1 MSKNYFSAIATLIG
15 TIVGAGIFALPFI
28 ISQAGIATLFIYLPL
43 LVMVQYYLHKMYAE
57 IVLSTKTEHRI
68 PGYVEIYAGKKYKKL
83 VTFFCIVGAYGAML
97 AYIILGGIFLHGLIG
112 SYFGGSPFVYSII
125 LFSIES
131 FIVLFGIKTI
141 ASAELFM
148 TAFLIFVVIVITTK
162 SSKFVAIDNYT
173 LINWK
178 YFLIPYGAIFFSVGG
193 QNAIPE
199 VCRILKKEKN
209 KIKSAIFWGT
219 LIPAVITLVFVTI
232 IVGVTGN
239 NTTPD
244 TLVGLKMFFSNGIV
258 TFSLIFGLLSVMTSF
273 LITSQAVRE
282 IYWWDFK
289 INKTISWILA
299 CGIPLVL
306 FLIGVQNLTK
316 VVGLTGAVT
325 GGIIGIIV
333 IILSLIVQTKAQKK
347 SIIKTNISK
356 WVAIAISLLF
366 VLGFINEIIKLF
378 K

>member
-1 MSKNYFSAIATLIG
+1 MSKNYFSAVATLIG

-28 ISQAGIATLFIYLPL
+28 ISKSGIVTLFIYLPL

-68 PGYVEIYAGKKYKKL
+68 PGYVEIYTGKKYKKIVAL
-83 VTFFCIVGAYGAML
+83 FCIAGSYGAML
-97 AYIILGGIFLHGLIG
+97 AYIILGGVFLHGLLG
-112 SYFGGSPFVYSII
+112 GYFGGSPFVYSII

-148 TAFLIFVVIVITTK
+148 TAFLIFVVVVITTK
-162 SSKFVAIDNYT
+162 SSKFVVIDNYT

-199 VCRILKKEKN
+199 ICRLLKKEKKN
-209 KIKSAIFWGT
+209 IKSAIFWGT
-219 LIPAVITLVFVTI
+219 LIPAAITLLFVTI
-232 IVGVTGN
+232 IVGVTGS

-244 TLVGLKMFFSNGIV
+244 TLVGLKQFFSNGII
-258 TFSLIFGLLSVMTSF
+258 TFSLIFGLLSIMTSF
-273 LITSQAVRE
+273 LVTSQAIRE

-289 INKTISWILA
+289 MNKTFAWVLA
-299 CGIPLVL
+299 CGVPLI
-306 FLIGVQNLTK
+306 FFFFGVQNLTK
-316 VVGLTGAVT
+316 VVGFTGAVT

-333 IILSLIVQTKAQKK
+333 IILSLIIQKKAQRK

-356 WVAIAISLLF
+356 WAAFAISILF
-366 VLGFINEIIKLF
+366 VSGLINEVIKF
-378 K
+378 FN